1 MTEQQIKQLKSILAT
16 TADEQNSAELDKTIL
31 GSAKQLAP
39 QRKPFWNWSSLST
52 VGSATLAVLV
62 TVAAFWTMSIA
73 LKPTELIAPLATIN
87 QEVEFEVKPQTIE
100 SGVQDKLSVALPEEP
115 PLYQRSS
122 GETKEQILASLDLLN
137 TDKLLDNMPFPLAKD
152 RQSAKLALN
161 TAMADINQMISGGQV
176 KDARKRYDR
185 LRRSCQVC
193 TLPLTLEALALAGND
208 KVNRL

>member
-1 MTEQQIKQLKSILAT
+1 MTEQQIKQLKSILAAT
-16 TADEQNSAELDKTIL
+16 TDEQNSAELDNTIL
-31 GSAKQLAP
+31 RSAKQLAS

-52 VGSATLAVLV
+52 VGSAALAVLV
-62 TVAAFWTMSIA
+62 TVTAFWTMSFA
-73 LKPTELIAPLATIN
+73 LKPTEFIPPVATIN
-87 QEVEFEVKPQTIE
+87 QEIEFEVKPQTIAPAA
-100 SGVQDKLSVALPEEP
+100 QDNLIITRPEEP

-122 GETKEQILASLDLLN
+122 DETKKQILASLGLLN

-161 TAMADINQMISGGQV
+161 TAMADINKMLSDGQV

-193 TLPLTLEALALAGND
+193 TLPLTLEALALAGNN